1 MEYAP
6 LALAFLIGY
15 MLRGLFSYIMT
26 IGRAGVF
33 VDKVGKQVLKLLITV
48 AQDVEFIKHL
58 KYDILEEAGA
68 TNSLKRERNMDEY
81 NFEKWK
87 VMVIESYLTNYPPQY
102 RKQFVKFSNWE
113 EAVKHMDDL
122 HTNEKWR

>member
-58 KYDILEEAGA
+58 KYDMIEEAGA

-87 VMVIESYLTNYPPQY
+87 VTVIESYLANYPPQY

>member
-1 MEYAP
+1 
-6 LALAFLIGY
+6 
-15 MLRGLFSYIMT
+15 
-26 IGRAGVF
+26 
-33 VDKVGKQVLKLLITV
+33 
-48 AQDVEFIKHL
+48 
-58 KYDILEEAGA
+58 
-68 TNSLKRERNMDEY
+68 MDEY

-87 VMVIESYLTNYPPQY
+87 VMVIESYLANYPPQY

>member
-58 KYDILEEAGA
+58 KYDMIEEAGA

-87 VMVIESYLTNYPPQY
+87 VTVIESYLANYPPQY

-122 HTNEKWR
+122 RTNEKWR

>member
-15 MLRGLFSYIMT
+15 MLRGLFSYIMI

-58 KYDILEEAGA
+58 KYDMIEEAGA
-68 TNSLKRERNMDEY
+68 TNSLKRERNMDEH

-87 VMVIESYLTNYPPQY
+87 VMVIESYLANYPPQY

>member
-15 MLRGLFSYIMT
+15 MLRGLFSYIMI

>member
-15 MLRGLFSYIMT
+15 MLRGLFSYIMI

-87 VMVIESYLTNYPPQY
+87 VMVIESYLANYPPQY

>member
-1 MEYAP
+1 MEYAS

-33 VDKVGKQVLKLLITV
+33 VDKVGTQALKLLITV

-58 KYDILEEAGA
+58 KYDMLEEKGA

-87 VMVIESYLTNYPPQY
+87 TMVIDSYLTNYPPQY

-113 EAVKHMDDL
+113 EAVKHIDNL
-122 HTNEKWR
+122 HTKERRR

>member
-15 MLRGLFSYIMT
+15 MLRGLFSYIMI

-68 TNSLKRERNMDEY
+68 TVTLK
-81 NFEKWK
+81 
-87 VMVIESYLTNYPPQY
+87 
-102 RKQFVKFSNWE
+102 
-113 EAVKHMDDL
+113 
-122 HTNEKWR
+122 

>member
-15 MLRGLFSYIMT
+15 MLRGLFSYIMI

-122 HTNEKWR
+122 HANEKWR